1 MSSVPNFLIS
11 ADAVRSVRAQVV
23 ALFAVLV
30 LLLVSGCGSTDA
42 GQATGGDV
50 GWSTGGGGNANADPV
65 PSRPALSPEAP
76 QSAQRAQRSEAPSSV
91 PSAAARQDEAAP
103 AAEGA
108 ETSDSPPA
116 SGDSSTTG
124 AAVSE
129 LNGLDVR
136 GKEHRTGY
144 DPQEFDWRS
153 DADHNGCDTPNDVLR
168 RDLDKLV
175 LEAGSN
181 GCTVAAGRLDDK
193 YLGDSYEFER
203 GSSKIEIDH
212 IVSRSNAWQTGAAG
226 LTYDELR
233 EFSNDPLNLLAVS
246 STLKRQKSEGDAA
259 SWLPP
264 NEDYR
269 CEYVSRQIAVKQ
281 KYGLW
286 VAAAEKDAM
295 EEVLDSCAGHPSFS
309 KDVNWPQPGEGDG
322 VTTESASQESS
333 GEPSEGPSDP
343 AEETAGNSAGD
354 SSAKDSAG
362 DSSTAK
368 DSAAGD
374 SPTGESPAAPPP
386 ESAETPTAPAT
397 ESAGDGR
404 RGER

>member
-1 MSSVPNFLIS
+1 MP
-11 ADAVRSVRAQVV
+11 
-23 ALFAVLV
+23 
-30 LLLVSGCGSTDA
+30 
-42 GQATGGDV
+42 
-50 GWSTGGGGNANADPV
+50 P
-65 PSRPALSPEAP
+65 
-76 QSAQRAQRSEAPSSV
+76 
-91 PSAAARQDEAAP
+91 AAASQDEAAP

-108 ETSDSPPA
+108 DDRDSPPT
-116 SGDSSTTG
+116 SGDSATTG
-124 AAVSE
+124 AAMSE

-136 GKEHRTGY
+136 GKDYRTGY

-153 DADHNGCDTPNDVLR
+153 DADNNGCDTPNDVLR
-168 RDLDKLV
+168 RDLDELV
-175 LEAGSN
+175 LEAGTN

-193 YLGDSYEFER
+193 YLGDSYDFER

-246 STLKRQKSEGDAA
+246 STLKRQKSGGDAA
-259 SWLPP
+259 AWLPP

-295 EEVLDSCAGHPSFS
+295 EEVLDLCAGQPSFN
-309 KDVNWPQPGEGDG
+309 KDVNWPQPGEGDS

-343 AEETAGNSAGD
+343 AEETAGNPAGD

-362 DSSTAK
+362 DSSAAK
-368 DSAAGD
+368 GSEAGDSGAGD

-386 ESAETPTAPAT
+386 ESAANPTTPAT
-397 ESAGDGR
+397 ESAGDDR